1 MNHSEFYK
9 TPFMKKSI
17 LAVLVLLTSTLA
29 YSQSGESED
38 KKQSTMYIGL
48 GGLGSSFQDIKFS
61 NVHYNGAGLSLD
73 FGFEKKKKN
82 LWGVNLNLIASVG
95 NAKTHDQGTTL
106 MLNGIISA
114 KYLVPVLHRNKSN
127 LYIGGTWDVIDL
139 YFREAIALD
148 NNSITYVSNS
158 GIKGSG
164 MYEKTLSSKMKLEA
178 GLDFQ
183 LFGFV
188 KEAPGFAINENQ
200 EALERGKFG
209 YQDMG
214 ILLPTRLDYYNL
226 EPFWDYVNVKT
237 TIKLH
242 YQKRWVFTYKW
253 NIQRSHRIDNY
264 PLTKGYNT
272 LSIRYNIIKK

>member
-9 TPFMKKSI
+9 NPFMKKSI
-17 LAVLVLLTSTLA
+17 LAVLVLLTNTLV
-29 YSQSGESED
+29 YSQSEEDED

-48 GGLGSSFQDIKFS
+48 GAIGSSYQDIKFS
-61 NVHYNGAGLSLD
+61 NVRYNGAGLSLD
-73 FGFEKKKKN
+73 LGFEKKKKKF
-82 LWGVNLNLIASVG
+82 WGVNLNLITSTEK
-95 NAKTHDQGTTL
+95 AKTHDQGET
-106 MLNGIISA
+106 MVLNAIIGA
-114 KYLVPVLHRNKSN
+114 KYLVPVLSSN
-127 LYIGGTWDVIDL
+127 NSSLYVGGTWDVMDF
-139 YFREAIALD
+139 YFRLIDGLD
-148 NNSITYVSNS
+148 NNGIGYIANS

-242 YQKRWVFTYKW
+242 HKGWVYAYTW
-253 NIQRSHRIDNY
+253 NMQRSNRVENHPMTR
-264 PLTKGYNT
+264 GYN
-272 LSIRYNIIKK
+272 SISVRYNINKK